1 MTTVIKN
8 QISTVTGNPIGAV
21 VGGVGTYYIAKKHF
35 HVEKTWM
42 LVGLSIVGLVVGAT
56 AQSMIFHKGAPTAAT
71 VK

>member
-8 QISTVTGNPIGAV
+8 QISKITSNPIGAV
-21 VGGVGTYYIAKKHF
+21 AGGVGTYYIAKKHF

>member
-8 QISTVTGNPIGAV
+8 QISKVTSNAIGSV
-21 VGGVGTYYIAKKHF
+21 VGGVATYYIAKKHF

-42 LVGLSIVGLVVGAT
+42 LVGLSIVGIIAGAT
-56 AQSMIFHKGAPTAAT
+56 AQSVIFHKGAPTAAT